1 MMSLILTL
9 SMIPAATAAQPSTAQ
24 VQTCVWPHVCQT
36 APVAQ
41 VTTCV
46 WPHVCTQEAP
56 VLPILTSQVTTCVWP
71 HVCKEQTKA

>member
-9 SMIPAATAAQPSTAQ
+9 SMIPAATAAQPTAQ

-41 VTTCV
+41 VQTCV

-56 VLPILTSQVTTCVWP
+56 VLPILNAQVQTCVWP
-71 HVCKEQTKA
+71 HVCKEGAKA

>member
-9 SMIPAATAAQPSTAQ
+9 SMIPAATAAQTAQ

-46 WPHVCTQEAP
+46 WPHVCNQEAP

-71 HVCKEQTKA
+71 HVCKDSVKA